1 MVDKLADTVPD
12 AKSNTSPNTLSDIK
26 TEAVK
31 NSLAYTLAAAA
42 AKTLGVLLRNVE
54 ENTHDDFVTV
64 ALGSD
69 TW

>member
-1 MVDKLADTVPD
+1 MVDKVADTVPD
-12 AKSNTSPNTLSDIK
+12 AKASTSPNTLRDIK
-26 TEAVK
+26 DEALK
-31 NSLAYTLAAAA
+31 NSLAYTLAAAE

-54 ENTHDDFVTV
+54 TNTHDDFVTV